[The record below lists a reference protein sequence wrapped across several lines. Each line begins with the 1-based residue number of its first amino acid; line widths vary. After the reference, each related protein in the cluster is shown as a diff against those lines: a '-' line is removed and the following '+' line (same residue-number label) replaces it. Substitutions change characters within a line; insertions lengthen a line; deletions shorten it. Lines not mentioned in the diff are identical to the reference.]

1 MRLLHCA
8 EFVNE
13 SLIII
18 QITDFS
24 LLCISIETADSV
36 DISNRPR
43 KWALSQNR
51 ELGDLHLILSS
62 LILAC
67 DNFTG
72 KTNTTSKNN
81 KNELL
86 PMPDCMIE
94 VLKGKLAPLYIREAV
109 SACRE
114 VASSCIP
121 NIIESL
127 IHITTEAEKFSQH
140 LMEELLRQYNNVSS
154 GELKN
159 LSSLLVEILVRYL
172 PFHRLSF
179 LHNLF

>member
-1 MRLLHCA
+1 MAVVSKKCYY
-8 EFVNE
+8 
-13 SLIII
+13 
-18 QITDFS
+18 
-24 LLCISIETADSV
+24 
-36 DISNRPR
+36 SN
-43 KWALSQNR
+43 
-51 ELGDLHLILSS
+51 
-62 LILAC
+62 
-67 DNFTG
+67 
-72 KTNTTSKNN
+72 TSKF
-81 KNELL
+81 
-86 PMPDCMIE
+86 IQF
-94 VLKGKLAPLYIREAV
+94 YFYS

-172 PFHRLSF
+172 RF
-179 LHNLF
+179 